1 MAQPQRLKR
10 IGAEIRKHRKGL
22 GYSQESFAECI
33 DRHRTYCGL
42 VERGER
48 NMTLASLLRIC
59 AGLRIKASELLRSV
73 GE

>member
-1 MAQPQRLKR
+1 MNQPALLKR

-22 GYSQESFAECI
+22 GYSQERFSECI
-33 DRHRTYCGL
+33 DMHRTYCGF

-59 AGLRIKASELLRSV
+59 AGLRIKGSELLRSA